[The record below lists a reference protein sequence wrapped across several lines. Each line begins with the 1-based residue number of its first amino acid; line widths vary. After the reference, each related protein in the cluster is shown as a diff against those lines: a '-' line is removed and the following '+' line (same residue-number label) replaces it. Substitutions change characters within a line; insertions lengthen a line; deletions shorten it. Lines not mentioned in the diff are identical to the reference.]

1 MERSTTSGSRWGKLD
16 LMLSLAVLAMA
27 VAIAA
32 SMYSSYLAHPQAL
45 WQGVYHDRNG
55 HYGFALDL
63 AVALRSFDLVGFVNQ
78 LEKAKIWPPLHGLA
92 LATVLAIGGLDYRL
106 AVLPNLAAWVAV
118 VVLTALIA
126 RALFSERLLGWT
138 AAGVAVVFTLTS
150 PALRLLATDVMLD
163 VPGAALSALALF
175 TFANAIARPADPRRW
190 RLFALTLTAC
200 FFEKSNYFMLIAVAL
215 AITWLSLPGRLADA
229 IAAARALRKSL
240 PPMKRLAA
248 DPLLIGA
255 AIVTALVVG
264 IFLHGPTAISLMGH
278 SVSLYPPRNL
288 ITVVYALLFIRVAME
303 WRHHRQAIRTRL
315 DPPARSI
322 FYFTLV
328 PIACSLLLPQRLA
341 VLAWYVGP
349 THYGPLGSYNLGAA
363 ARLYSSAFLQG
374 FSVAP
379 WSGCVALALFL
390 VALALS
396 RRLPPTG
403 RAVLVFATLSS
414 LAVIVHPQH
423 QGRFLTP
430 FVFAIWIGAG
440 AGLALLVNMIPW
452 HGVVRAVLSAAVI
465 TCLGCALLLQ
475 VPDKAAAAMAAGRT
489 LKLGSSDLDL
499 IDAYAPFVTGTRSIA
514 VASTFGPTRLFDWPL
529 IERCSCRVRMDT
541 FRPPEGDR
549 DAVRAAAETWLTRT
563 RGERLLVFDFPE
575 FTEAA
580 PLLGFDY
587 NRTIGIVDAVAAQNR
602 FQLERTVELP
612 AFGGRVSIWRRRH

>member
-1 MERSTTSGSRWGKLD
+1 MEHTTTARGRSSKVDRVLLLGV
-16 LMLSLAVLAMA
+16 LAVA
-27 VAIAA
+27 VAIAI
-32 SMYSSYLAHPQAL
+32 SMYRGYLADPRAL
-45 WQGVYHDRNG
+45 WRDVYHDRNG

-63 AVALRSFDLVGFVNQ
+63 AVALRSFDLVGFVSQ
-78 LEKAKIWPPLHGLA
+78 LTKAKIWPPLHGLV
-92 LATVLAIGGLDYRL
+92 LATLLASGGLDHRL
-106 AVLPNLAAWVAV
+106 AVLPNLAAWVAL
-118 VVLTALIA
+118 VVLTAFIA

-150 PALRLLATDVMLD
+150 PALRLLATDVMLE
-163 VPGAALSALALF
+163 VPGGALSALALV
-175 TFANAIARPADPRRW
+175 TFMHATARPDDPTRW
-190 RLFALTLTAC
+190 RFFALTLTAC

-229 IAAARALRKSL
+229 ITTARTLRKSL

-264 IFLHGPTAISLMGH
+264 IFIHGPTAISLMGH

-288 ITVVYALLFIRVAME
+288 ITVAYALLFIRVAME
-303 WRHHRQAIRTRL
+303 WRRHRQAIRTRL

-341 VLAWYVGP
+341 ILAWYVGP
-349 THYGPLGSYNLGAA
+349 THFGLLGSYNLGDA
-363 ARLYSSAFLQG
+363 ARLYSSAFLDG

-390 VALALS
+390 IALALS
-396 RRLPPTG
+396 RRLPAAG

-414 LAVIVHPQH
+414 LVVIVHPLH

-440 AGLALLVNMIPW
+440 AGLALLLNMLPW
-452 HGVVRAVLSAAVI
+452 HGVVRAVLSAATI
-465 TCLGCALLLQ
+465 ACLGCALLLQ
-475 VPDKAAAAMAAGRT
+475 VPNKAAAALTAGRD
-489 LKLGSSDLDL
+489 LKLGPSDLDL
-499 IDAYAPFVTGTRSIA
+499 VDAYAPFITGTRSIA
-514 VASTFGPTRLFDWPL
+514 VASTFGPTRLLDWPL
-529 IERCSCRVRMDT
+529 IERCNCRVHMDI

-549 DAVRAAAETWLTRT
+549 SMVRAAAESWLART
-563 RGERLLVFDFPE
+563 PGEQLIVLDFPE
-575 FTEAA
+575 FTQPA
-580 PLLGFDY
+580 PLLRLDY
-587 NRTIGIVDAVAAQNR
+587 SRMAGIVDAVAAQHR
-602 FQLERTVELP
+602 FQVDHTVELP
-612 AFGGRVSIWRRRH
+612 AFGGRVSVWRRFH